1 MIKKGGGLN
10 LVNLKSVLV
19 SLGLTVTTIFI
30 VFLVL
35 AMTVAQSFR
44 SMAALD
50 ACFIISIIIGI
61 IVFFI
66 SYNKFKK

>member
-1 MIKKGGGLN
+1 M
-10 LVNLKSVLV
+10 VNLKSIII
-19 SLGLTVTTIFI
+19 SLGLTLITTFI
-30 VFLVL
+30 AFLVL
-35 AMTVAQSFR
+35 VMTVAQSFR

-61 IVFFI
+61 IVFLI